1 MRVIALALLVAA
13 AVGCDEKKEEPKPA
27 PAATAPAPAPAPAAA
42 PADPAA
48 AAAAPSAAAAAPAPG
63 SPNTPSP
70 AAAMVAAAAAGEGKG
85 GPPCE
90 QAYNSIEAMIKSMEK
105 SMPAGGKTT
114 GGGLPPKDK
123 FIAGCKELPEMMQ
136 NCMVMSYG
144 MTHQKECMEAKS
156 KLDPA
161 TAAKVKAMMG
171 K

>member
-13 AVGCDEKKEEPKPA
+13 AIGCDEKKEEPKPA
-27 PAATAPAPAPAPAAA
+27 PAATAPAPAPAPA

-48 AAAAPSAAAAAPAPG
+48 AAAAPS
-63 SPNTPSP
+63 P
-70 AAAMVAAAAAGEGKG
+70 AAAMVAAAATGEGKG